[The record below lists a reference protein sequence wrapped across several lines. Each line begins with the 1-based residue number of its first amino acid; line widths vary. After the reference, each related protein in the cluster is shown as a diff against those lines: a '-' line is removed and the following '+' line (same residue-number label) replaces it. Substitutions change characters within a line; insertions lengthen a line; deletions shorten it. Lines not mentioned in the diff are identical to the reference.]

1 MVYDCLFYE
10 VIMKIGTSSLGNLS
24 LSMQQTDPRHFN
36 TAASHV
42 QAQDVENSFADA
54 LFKAVDAVNSEQTKA
69 DYLQQ
74 EAILAPD
81 SVNVASVLI
90 AVEKARLSAGML
102 KSIAERASRAYTD
115 IMNIR

>member
-1 MVYDCLFYE
+1 
-10 VIMKIGTSSLGNLS
+10 MKVGTSSLANLS
-24 LSMQQTDPRHFN
+24 LSMQQTDPRHMN
-36 TAASHV
+36 TAVINAETK
-42 QAQDVENSFADA
+42 DVENSFADV
-54 LFKAVDAVNSEQTKA
+54 LFKAVDSVNMEQQ
-69 DYLQQ
+69 DSDRLQQ

-102 KSIAERASRAYTD
+102 KSIAERATKAYTD